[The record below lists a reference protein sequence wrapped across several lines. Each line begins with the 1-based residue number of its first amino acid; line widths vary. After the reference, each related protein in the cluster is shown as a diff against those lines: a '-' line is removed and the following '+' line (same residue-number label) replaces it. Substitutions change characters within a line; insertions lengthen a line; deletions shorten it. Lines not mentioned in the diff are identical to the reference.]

1 MILSLNIMHF
11 KKLSFW
17 ILALPIYKDYNC
29 DATCLHNEF
38 VFVVDGYMGE
48 WGSWSACSATCGG
61 GYQMRTRTCHDPLF
75 GGKNCTGEVVDLNPS
90 CNTLSCPSQS
100 EALIYSIFFLFE
112 IIFKLT
118 KKREMI
124 IRVPFL
130 MSLFYFILI
139 FVSQGSDSFMT
150 RIKDSKYVFFI
161 FPSLKSVS
169 HFQYTHLFMYW
180 TSNICKNNDLASQ
193 TFNFAIQHRR

>member
-1 MILSLNIMHF
+1 MYELFSSTTLATDILTSFYKNLFHQQSIFNWKFDKSKNLLILILNIMHF

-124 IRVPFL
+124 IRVPFFNVFI
-130 MSLFYFILI
+130 LFYFNL
-139 FVSQGSDSFMT
+139 
-150 RIKDSKYVFFI
+150 R
-161 FPSLKSVS
+161 
-169 HFQYTHLFMYW
+169 
-180 TSNICKNNDLASQ
+180 
-193 TFNFAIQHRR
+193 